1 MDDQAYAKDIEA
13 EKSNNE
19 ILVYLRYEK
28 GGLQVRTKTSLTRSP
43 ELLYKVKYS
52 HLQVANATKISSF
65 YLGFSGAITE
75 SLVGCKIPNIF
86 YKSDKQNSDV
96 VYFEPQDFHEKADVF
111 NYIHYMHDVI
121 AEDSKEADED
131 IPIGKINDE
140 AIIEK
145 MLAYQTESLDNI
157 KPAVKILSVA
167 EQEVASLFNYM
178 QNYRNV
184 SKEYLISVVAQV
196 DKMLKSTNKQFE
208 YLSKDVDKLNL
219 KFSKS
224 SVVGLADKV
233 HASMT
238 DTISKIKDMDDRF
251 RRASDTVGELKTSL
265 AETTAFVDTFRNILE
280 TLPARMVG
288 SLHPSNKTWSSRLQP
303 KPNST

>member
-1 MDDQAYAKDIEA
+1 M
-13 EKSNNE
+13 
-19 ILVYLRYEK
+19 
-28 GGLQVRTKTSLTRSP
+28 
-43 ELLYKVKYS
+43 
-52 HLQVANATKISSF
+52 
-65 YLGFSGAITE
+65 
-75 SLVGCKIPNIF
+75 
-86 YKSDKQNSDV
+86 
-96 VYFEPQDFHEKADVF
+96 F

-238 DTISKIKDMDDRF
+238 DTITKIKDMDDRF

-265 AETTAFVDTFRNILE
+265 AETTAFVDTFRSILE
-280 TLPARMVG
+280 TLPARMVD
-288 SLHPSNKTWSSRLQP
+288 SLHPSNKTWSSR
-303 KPNST
+303 

>member
-1 MDDQAYAKDIEA
+1 
-13 EKSNNE
+13 
-19 ILVYLRYEK
+19 
-28 GGLQVRTKTSLTRSP
+28 
-43 ELLYKVKYS
+43 
-52 HLQVANATKISSF
+52 
-65 YLGFSGAITE
+65 
-75 SLVGCKIPNIF
+75 
-86 YKSDKQNSDV
+86 
-96 VYFEPQDFHEKADVF
+96 
-111 NYIHYMHDVI
+111 MHDVI

-145 MLAYQTESLDNI
+145 MLEYQTESLDNL

-167 EQEVASLFNYM
+167 EQEVSSLFNYM

-184 SKEYLISVVAQV
+184 SKEYLITVVAQV

-208 YLSKDVDKLNL
+208 YLSKDVDKLNA

-238 DTISKIKDMDDRF
+238 DTITKIKDMDDRF
-251 RRASDTVGELKTSL
+251 RRASDTVNELKTSL
-265 AETTAFVDTFRNILE
+265 AETSMFVDTFRNILD
-280 TLPARMVG
+280 TLPTRMVG
-288 SLHPSNKTWSSRLQP
+288 
-303 KPNST
+303 